1 MERYFLDKHNE
12 IPSWLKCFA
21 SAGLNILFRRNKISW
36 SNIHSLVWYKFNV
49 LVEHL
54 IGLKPCRHLGLSAM
68 WKSLLCEVKSPPTAP
83 LAFIY
88 LWCRCGRRG
97 GGKEAPQTHWN
108 SLVCHTS
115 KLVEGKVVLEIF
127 IIALGSCPEIS
138 SCWCVT
144 SINLHSAKN
153 GFSVNTFPGEET
165 KPWIFI
171 QA

>member
-21 SAGLNILFRRNKISW
+21 SAALNILFRRNKISW

-115 KLVEGKVVLEIF
+115 KLVEGKIVLDIL
-127 IIALGSCPEIS
+127 IIAL
-138 SCWCVT
+138 CVRPLRNMENKNFSKWWPWHPFSQART
-144 SINLHSAKN
+144 IWDINILS
-153 GFSVNTFPGEET
+153 FSP
-165 KPWIFI
+165 
-171 QA
+171 